1 MHCVFL
7 QEASSTALL
16 GLAEITLGIPEG
28 QGTACALASMFHDCH
43 GFGVIALRSLRA
55 QLRSFR
61 RALPETGQR

>member
-28 QGTACALASMFHDCH
+28 QVTACAL
-43 GFGVIALRSLRA
+43 GKV
-55 QLRSFR
+55 
-61 RALPETGQR
+61 